1 MKHSLEEIAK
11 AVGCKKYPARWQLL
25 FEEAMAEY
33 AQTGN
38 PLADPAYYDRL
49 QEKYGCMADYL
60 ELYKEAARQ
69 TATVEAL
76 SRFLF
81 LLAFALRDE
90 ENRGGDIGGLALLE
104 APEGQDPLAYNMVT
118 GLAVCSQLDEANEKL
133 TARDFPEEFRR
144 GCLRSAVSCGVNSYK
159 RLHGGQPGYRL
170 LGWAQRYL
178 AGKLCMIGRLE
189 AEFECAFKGHG
200 TVFQRFDG
208 QQLAL
213 AKNITLHRSGF
224 ALGSRH
230 YEDPEGSWE
239 PVLEETEASVTGYPY
254 LEDGSV
260 SRQPVTLLREEWK
273 PVLTEGDPVIGLHI
287 PERPG
292 QPLSPEVVDST
303 LEQIKTAAAARG
315 YAYKG
320 FTCQS
325 WLMDPQVVEMAGS
338 KSNLAQFSARFGKM
352 TVKSSGENVF
362 VFVYKQPNADFA
374 LENLPEYTRLE
385 RGIKQHYL
393 AGKAIYDV
401 FGYFLK
407 SDRIR
412 NRKNVP
418 QSK

>member
-1 MKHSLEEIAK
+1 MKESLEETAK
-11 AVGCKKYPARWQLL
+11 AVGCKKYPARWQHL
-25 FEEAMAEY
+25 FAEAMAEY
-33 AQTGN
+33 AERGN
-38 PLADPAYYDRL
+38 PLADPSYYDRL

-69 TATVEAL
+69 TAASEAL

-81 LLAFALRDE
+81 LLSYALRDE

-104 APEGQDPLAYNMVT
+104 APAGEVPLAYNMVT
-118 GLAVCSQLDEANEKL
+118 GLAVCSQLDDANEKL
-133 TARDFPEEFRR
+133 TERGFPEDFRR
-144 GCLRSAVSCGVNSYK
+144 SCLRSAVSCGVNSYM

-189 AEFECAFKGHG
+189 VEFDCAFKGHG
-200 TVFQRFDG
+200 TVYERFDG
-208 QQLAL
+208 KQIAL
-213 AKNITLHRSGF
+213 AENITLHRSGF

-230 YEDPEGSWE
+230 YEDSEGSWE

-260 SRQPVTLLREEWK
+260 SRQAVTLLRSEWK

-303 LEQIKTAAAARG
+303 LDQIKTAAAAIC

-325 WLMDPQVVEMAGS
+325 WLMDPQVGQIAGQT
-338 KSNLAQFSARFGKM
+338 SNLARFSRRFQKM

-362 VFVYKQPNADFA
+362 IFVFKRPNMDFP
-374 LENLPEYTRLE
+374 LESLPENTRLE

-393 AGKAIYDV
+393 AGNAIYDV
-401 FGYFLK
+401 FGYFTK
-407 SDRIR
+407 
-412 NRKNVP
+412 
-418 QSK
+418 